1 MTGTPTE
8 TPSKMQNKARN
19 LFAKQGGLGR
29 HRGKLRVPDCHGEVL
44 HGHAPDALRLTPCA
58 FRLWSGR
65 ALIRPSIGFCFKLS
79 RASAAKAPGGLQRGV
94 DQSALGSFPSEAIS
108 LSNSPENRFSVR
120 LFLTAIPSAFFCPI
134 RMTSFLPRV
143 MPV

>member
-1 MTGTPTE
+1 MAL
-8 TPSKMQNKARN
+8 KRN
-19 LFAKQGGLGR
+19 QSQAYFDGLIDTLQSLNVNRAQALDQPDSIHRADLLWRGR
-29 HRGKLRVPDCHGEVL
+29 
-44 HGHAPDALRLTPCA
+44 T
-58 FRLWSGR
+58 
-65 ALIRPSIGFCFKLS
+65 LIRPSIGFCFKLS